1 MSLKDML
8 AQLQQGGGIE
18 KLAAQVGLD
27 AATARS
33 LADMVGPA
41 IGTAAKR
48 RAEAGQLEQ
57 VLQPLR
63 GEDKTAYFE
72 APERAAEP
80 AAQAE
85 GMAFLDQL
93 LGSREATERLTAAA
107 AERAGA
113 EQEKASAFLP
123 GLAAALQGGMQR
135 ETPDNSIDDLLS
147 GLMGGGG
154 SGAGSS
160 SGGGI
165 LGMVTGLLGGGAK
178 NGAGQQGSPLGP
190 LLQMLDRD
198 GDGSPLDDVL
208 DMVMKR

>member
-1 MSLKDML
+1 
-8 AQLQQGGGIE
+8 
-18 KLAAQVGLD
+18 
-27 AATARS
+27 

-41 IGTAAKR
+41 IGSAAKR
-48 RAEAGQLEQ
+48 RAEAGELEQ

-63 GEDKTAYFE
+63 GEDKAAYFE

-154 SGAGSS
+154 SSGGGSS

-165 LGMVTGLLGGGAK
+165 LGMVTGLLGGGTK
-178 NGAGQQGSPLGP
+178 NGAGKQGSPLGS

>member
-27 AATARS
+27 AETARS

-48 RAEAGQLEQ
+48 RAEAGELDQ
-57 VLQPLR
+57 VLSPLK
-63 GEDKTAYFE
+63 GEDKAVYFD

-80 AAQAE
+80 GAQAD

-93 LGSREATERLTAAA
+93 LGSREATEKLTAAA
-107 AERAGA
+107 AERSGA
-113 EQEKASAFLP
+113 EPEKAGAFLP

-135 ETPDNSIDDLLS
+135 QTPDSSIDDLLS
-147 GLMGGGG
+147 GLMGGSSQA
-154 SGAGSS
+154 SGQ
-160 SGGGI
+160 GGGI
-165 LGMVTGLLGGGAK
+165 LGMVMGLLGGGAK
-178 NGAGQQGSPLGP
+178 NGAGQQGSALGP

>member
-27 AATARS
+27 AETARS

-48 RAEAGQLEQ
+48 RAEAGELEQ
-57 VLQPLR
+57 VLSPLK
-63 GEDKTAYFE
+63 GEDKAVYFD

-93 LGSREATERLTAAA
+93 LGSREATEKLTAAA
-107 AERAGA
+107 AERSGA
-113 EQEKASAFLP
+113 APEKAGAFLP

-135 ETPDNSIDDLLS
+135 ETPDSSIDDLLS
-147 GLMGGGG
+147 GLLGGGAGG
-154 SGAGSS
+154 SQ
-160 SGGGI
+160 GGGL
-165 LGMVTGLLGGGAK
+165 LGMVMGLLGGGAK
-178 NGAGQQGSPLGP
+178 NGAGQQGSSTLGP